1 MLKISAQA
9 STTDFKTAVSFR
21 IYIKDFFKA
30 KMKTPLNISKISPP
44 RLPRILD
51 RSRLIQILEEN
62 QDKSLILITGQA
74 AQGKST
80 LAASYAQKS
89 ETPWAWMNLE
99 IEESDPVNL
108 FYLLVQSLQHALNEV
123 DLSPIQDYPA
133 QVMGPRE
140 EIPLYREWT
149 NAILDRIPVPIKIF
163 LDGLDRLAPDAPSY
177 GFLKILLDEAPPDIT
192 FIMLSRAEPP
202 LEIQSLKISRKAAI
216 IDNKDLSFTED
227 EIKTFFREIRRMPFT
242 KPQWKK
248 IHQLTEGWVGG
259 LVLLSETL
267 NRLSGASRD
276 QYISKYLPE
285 QFKVE
290 VFQYFGEEIF
300 SSLPD
305 MMQEF
310 LVKSS
315 IFDMIEPGFMKNFIG
330 TENAE
335 NILQDLEK
343 KNLFVQSVY
352 DNQKGWM
359 FKYHQLFKDF
369 LKSKFELQID
379 KKGKSSLFLKAG
391 SLFKQKGD
399 FEESVKFFLKAK
411 AYPEASSIIRL
422 IGMDFLK
429 SGRTGHLEQL
439 LQKLPENLVQEDP
452 WLLLYLIMAR
462 RYTSAERNIRSIQ
475 KALSLFQY
483 QEDVRGQI
491 LSLAFMIEA
500 SCIKGRDYIP
510 MAILLEQGET
520 LLQSLNPDQYPY
532 ERAILWF
539 QMGLG
544 FILRGNQRKGIA
556 ACENA
561 YLISKRLG
569 DLQLQAYSQCYTVMA
584 LCWLGEFALAEDF
597 FENMRGLID
606 KLPYPELR
614 CLYQIHYGMIC
625 ICKVDL
631 EKTDHWIH
639 LAQAGIKE
647 HGLIYMYPLAL
658 LYDLVSKSY
667 LGEHEKAQEI
677 ADRLMGLALSLDNL
691 FLQGVTLLYLG
702 ISFFRKRNFQKS
714 KKLIAHSR
722 EILSSDEARCDTYL
736 HVIKI
741 MMSKLSYHLK
751 EHGSEERELYEA
763 IDYFRHVS
771 SYAYLME
778 AHFVMSLMKYRQGN
792 VAEAAAH
799 LLEGFRI
806 AEQRGYYII
815 WNVDRNDFVNLCTLA
830 IEMEVKE
837 AMDYATLLLST
848 SLADQAGSAIE
859 QLSKHSKPRIRKK
872 AKEIRQ
878 VIHRAG
884 LPRIRIKTLGNF
896 NVLKNDVP
904 IEDKKWQGNQ
914 PKRLLKAIIARGS
927 LKVSKEIIMED
938 LWPESQPEPV
948 ENKFKVT
955 LHRLRKVLEP
965 KTDKTIGYT
974 YIQLKDK
981 FISLDKDLCYADA
994 DEFLSLYDKGKIKG
1008 KSGDETEALSF
1019 YEAAAKLY
1027 QGDFLKEDLYE
1038 SWTYIKREEL
1048 RIKYIDLLYKTA
1060 QLYESRGGANKAIAC
1075 YKKVIQSDPAS
1086 ENAYRRLMTLYSN
1099 RGMRSAALKTYEEC
1113 KRALQTG
1120 LDTVP
1125 DEVTTSIYKKV
1136 LES

>member
-1 MLKISAQA
+1 
-9 STTDFKTAVSFR
+9 V
-21 IYIKDFFKA
+21 
-30 KMKTPLNISKISPP
+30 
-44 RLPRILD
+44 
-51 RSRLIQILEEN
+51 LEEN
-62 QDKSLILITGQA
+62 QDKNLILILGQA

-89 ETPWAWMNLE
+89 ETPWAWMNLG

-108 FYLLVQSLQHALNEV
+108 FYLSVQSLQYALNDV

-133 QVMGPRE
+133 KAMGPRE

-149 NAILDRIPVPIKIF
+149 HALFDRITVPIRIF
-163 LDGLDRLAPDAPSY
+163 LDGLDHLAPDAPSY
-177 GFLKILLDEAPPDIT
+177 GFLQVLLEDAPPDIS
-192 FIMLSRAEPP
+192 FIMLSRTEPS
-202 LEIQSLKISRKAAI
+202 LEIQRLKISRKAFI
-216 IDNKDLSFTED
+216 MGNKDLAFTEN
-227 EIKTFFREIRRMPFT
+227 EIKTFFRTIRRMPLT
-242 KPQWKK
+242 QTQLKR
-248 IHQLTEGWVGG
+248 IHQFTEGWAGG
-259 LVLLSETL
+259 LILLSESL
-267 NRLSGASRD
+267 HRLPEASRD
-276 QYISKYLPE
+276 QYISKHLSD
-285 QFKVE
+285 QFKAE

-300 SSLPD
+300 SSLPGPI
-305 MMQEF
+305 QEF

-315 IFDMIEPGFMKNFIG
+315 IFIMVEPRLMKDFIG
-330 TENAE
+330 MENAE
-335 NILQDLEK
+335 NILQDLAK
-343 KNLFVQSVY
+343 RNLFIQSVY

-359 FKYHQLFKDF
+359 FRYHQLFKDF

-379 KKGKSSLFLKAG
+379 KKEKSSLFFKAG
-391 SLFKQKGD
+391 SLYKQKGD
-399 FEESVKFFLKAK
+399 LEESVKFFLKAK
-411 AYPEASSIIRL
+411 AYPKALSIIRS
-422 IGMDFLK
+422 IGMNLLK
-429 SGRTGHLEQL
+429 SGRTGDLTQL
-439 LQKLPENLVQEDP
+439 IQKLPENLVQEDP
-452 WLLLYLIMAR
+452 WLLLYLTMAG

-475 KALSLFQY
+475 EALSLFQY

-520 LLQSLNPDQYPY
+520 LLRSLSPDQYPY
-532 ERAILWF
+532 ERAVLWF

-561 YLISKRLG
+561 YLISKSLE

-584 LCWLGEFALAEDF
+584 LCWLGEFALAEDLC
-597 FENMRGLID
+597 EEMRGLIE

-614 CLYQIHYGMIC
+614 CLYQIHYVMVY
-625 ICKVDL
+625 ICKGDL
-631 EKTDHWIH
+631 EKSDHWIH
-639 LAQAGIKE
+639 LAQADIRE
-647 HGLIYMYPLAL
+647 HGLIYMYPVSQ
-658 LYDLVSKSY
+658 LYDLVSESY
-667 LGEHEKAQEI
+667 LGKHEKAQEI
-677 ADRLMGLALSLDNL
+677 ADSLMGLALSLDNL
-691 FLQGVTLLYLG
+691 FLQGVALLYLG
-702 ISFFRKRNFQKS
+702 ISFFREKNFHKC
-714 KKLIAHSR
+714 KELMEHARK
-722 EILSSDEARCDTYL
+722 ILSSDEARCDTYV

-741 MMSKLSYHLK
+741 MMSKVSYHLK
-751 EHGSEERELYEA
+751 EHGSGERELQEA
-763 IDYFRHVS
+763 IDFFTHVS

-778 AHFVMSLMKYRQGN
+778 AHFAMSLLKYRQGN
-792 VAEAAAH
+792 VAGAASH
-799 LLEGFRI
+799 LLEGFKI
-806 AEQRGYYII
+806 AEQRQYGII
-815 WNVDRNDFVNLCTLA
+815 WNMDRDEFVKICTLA
-830 IEMEVKE
+830 IELEVRK
-837 AMDYATLLLST
+837 AVGYATHLLSS
-848 SLADQAGSAIE
+848 SLADHAGPAIE
-859 QLSKHSKPRIRKK
+859 KLSKNSNPRIRKK
-872 AKEIRQ
+872 ANQIRQ
-878 VIHRAG
+878 AIHRAG

-938 LWPESQPEPV
+938 LWPESQPEAV

-994 DEFLSLYDKGKIKG
+994 DEFLSLYDKGKIKE

-1113 KRALQTG
+1113 KQALQTG